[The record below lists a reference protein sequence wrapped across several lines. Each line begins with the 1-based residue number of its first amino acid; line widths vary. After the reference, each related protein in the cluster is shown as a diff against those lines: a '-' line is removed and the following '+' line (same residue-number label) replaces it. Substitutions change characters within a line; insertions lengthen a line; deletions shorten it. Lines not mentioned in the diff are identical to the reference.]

1 MDVSMEHDRALL
13 EYNPEFDRLYSFVGE
28 YGTDKITSKKN
39 QKLNDKKTIFWMH
52 VLDKMSVTPSACY
65 YEVHNFMVTEN
76 GQSNQ
81 FIQANLTEMIKE
93 IFFRFVV
100 WRFDTTTQ
108 QLTRIPNDVEG
119 THVALLL
126 NPSTIVTTDIVLR
139 FIDAFLKQGIT
150 FGIIVINQDHIYMG
164 NAPIPIGIT
173 NYTFGGT
180 KPVVASAASSKKFTI
195 PVITKTK
202 EATVAT
208 AATTVTKKRKKI
220 SLLLILLPKNPNYCL
235 YH

>member
-1 MDVSMEHDRALL
+1 
-13 EYNPEFDRLYSFVGE
+13 
-28 YGTDKITSKKN
+28 
-39 QKLNDKKTIFWMH
+39 
-52 VLDKMSVTPSACY
+52 
-65 YEVHNFMVTEN
+65 
-76 GQSNQ
+76 
-81 FIQANLTEMIKE
+81 
-93 IFFRFVV
+93 
-100 WRFDTTTQ
+100 
-108 QLTRIPNDVEG
+108 
-119 THVALLL
+119 
-126 NPSTIVTTDIVLR
+126 
-139 FIDAFLKQGIT
+139 
-150 FGIIVINQDHIYMG
+150 MG